1 MKREAKLRLGL
12 VGLGTA
18 GRSVAEAARKS
29 PGWSFTAGADVRP
42 EARDRYQTQYGIRV
56 FESAS
61 QLSDWQGV
69 DVVYVATPNF
79 LHAEHAVAALKARK
93 HVIVEKPMALTL
105 EECDAMIAAAA
116 QNRVMLMVAHTR
128 SFNPPIR
135 KMREI
140 IASNRL
146 GRVIQINTLRYSPW
160 LVRPR
165 TPEEVDTK
173 LGGGV
178 CYRQAPHQVDI
189 VRLLGG
195 GRVKSVRAAA
205 GAWDRQNATE
215 GNYTALLEFEE
226 RAAATLV
233 YNGYGYF
240 DDAELTTRHGRAQ
253 DPLGA
258 GARLRRVREKGELT
272 KEASRSGLAFEIEQ
286 GEKESADGS
295 QQPFFGLT
303 VASCERGD
311 LRQSRTGLF
320 CYEESGMTE
329 IPCPPWEGPLTVE
342 LRDFHEAVT
351 EERPVRH
358 DGLWGKATLEVC
370 LALLQSSRE
379 RREIPLSHQVP
390 SPY

>member
-1 MKREAKLRLGL
+1 LKQAAKLRLGL

-18 GRSVAEAARKS
+18 GRSVAEAACRV
-29 PGWSFTAGADVRP
+29 PGWSFVAGADLRA
-42 EARDRYQTQYGIRV
+42 EAREDYRARYGIDV
-56 FESAS
+56 FETAS
-61 QLSDWQGV
+61 QLSARRDV
-69 DVVYVATPNF
+69 DVVYVATPNY
-79 LHAEHAVAALKARK
+79 LHAEHAIAALESGK

-105 EECDAMIAAAA
+105 EQCDAMIATAEKNGA
-116 QNRVMLMVAHTR
+116 QIMVAHTR

-140 IASNRL
+140 IASRRL

-165 TPEEVDTK
+165 LPEEVDTR

-195 GRVKSVRAAA
+195 GLVKSVRASA
-205 GAWDRQNATE
+205 GAWDPKNATE
-215 GNYTALLEFEE
+215 GNYTALLEFENH
-226 RAAATLV
+226 AAATLV

-240 DDAELTTRHGRAQ
+240 DDAEVTTRFDEAP
-253 DPLGA
+253 DALGA
-258 GARLRRVREKGELT
+258 GARLRRAQEAGALT
-272 KEASRSGLAFEIEQ
+272 KDASRSGLAFEIER
-286 GEKESADGS
+286 GAEDPEGGPR
-295 QQPFFGLT
+295 QPFFGLT

-311 LRQSRTGLF
+311 LRQSKNGVL
-320 CYEESGMTE
+320 CYDEKGVSEVG
-329 IPCPPWEGPLTVE
+329 CPDWEGPLTVE
-342 LRDFHEAVT
+342 LRDFHEALAAG
-351 EERPVRH
+351 RPVAH
-358 DGLWGKATLEVC
+358 DGRWGKATLEVC

-379 RREIPLSHQVP
+379 KREVPLFHQVE

>member
-18 GRSVAEAARKS
+18 GRSVAEAAHKL
-29 PGWSFTAGADVRP
+29 PGWSFVAGADLRS
-42 EARDRYQTQYGIRV
+42 EARNHYQTQYGIRV

-61 QLSDWQGV
+61 QLCEWQGV

-79 LHAEHAVAALKARK
+79 LHAEHAVTALESRK

-105 EECDAMIAAAA
+105 EQCDAMIAAAEK
-116 QNRVMLMVAHTR
+116 NGVRLMVAHTR

-135 KMREI
+135 KMREV

-146 GRVIQINTLRYSPW
+146 GRVVQINTLRYSPW

-165 TPEEVDTK
+165 LPEEVDTK

-205 GAWDRQNATE
+205 GAWDPKNATE
-215 GNYTALLEFEE
+215 GNYTAMLEFEE

-240 DDAELTTRHGRAQ
+240 DDAELTTRHGEAH
-253 DPLGA
+253 DLLGA
-258 GARLRRVREKGELT
+258 GARLRQAQEKGELT
-272 KEASRSGLAFEIEQ
+272 KEASRSGLAFEIER
-286 GEKESADGS
+286 GGDDAEDNS

-303 VASCERGD
+303 LVSCEKGD
-311 LRQSRTGLF
+311 LRQSRNGLF
-320 CYEESGMTE
+320 CYEETGMTE
-329 IPCPPWEGPLTVE
+329 IPCPKWEGPLTVE
-342 LRDFHEAVT
+342 LRDFYEAVT
-351 EERPVRH
+351 EEKPVGH
-358 DGLWGKATLEVC
+358 DGRWGKATLEVC
-370 LALLQSSRE
+370 LALLQSSRGK
-379 RREIPLSHQVP
+379 RELPLFHQVP